1 MSALIFL
8 FFSML
13 EWIALI
19 LLTFSIYRFPM
30 RDYAA
35 QVGITALLLSI
46 ISLVLFEYL
55 DIDILATLIQPL
67 FVFLFF
73 WLFFKVP
80 VYYAGL
86 CVVNGYLGYAAIQS
100 IVFYVYELLGIMINP
115 GTALAYLAQAVTA
128 AVAFIV
134 IGFALKYRLG
144 FSFVTPNEITRVRL
158 RGTNLKLLLLTF
170 AGYGALSS
178 FNFLYYLSD
187 YTIIIVLLMFSAF
200 AIIQYW
206 TFQKEYESSHWHRT
220 RAEMT
225 KTPDL
230 P

>member
-1 MSALIFL
+1 MNAMMFL
-8 FFSML
+8 FISML
-13 EWIALI
+13 EWNALI
-19 LLTFSIYRFPM
+19 LLTFSFYRFSI
-30 RDYAA
+30 RDYAV
-35 QVGITALLLSI
+35 QIGITTFLLSI
-46 ISLVLFEYL
+46 ISLVLFEHL
-55 DIDILATLIQPL
+55 DIDILATLIQPF

-86 CVVNGYLGYAAIQS
+86 CAVNGYLGYAALQS
-100 IVFYVYELLGIMINP
+100 IVFYVYELLGIIITP

-128 AVAFIV
+128 IAAFIL
-134 IGFALKYRLG
+134 IGIAYWYRLG
-144 FSFVTPNEITRVRL
+144 FSFVRQNEITKVRL
-158 RGTNLKLLLLTF
+158 TGTNLKLLLLTF
-170 AGYGALSS
+170 AGYGAISS

-200 AIIQYW
+200 GIIQYW

-220 RAEMT
+220 RAEMN